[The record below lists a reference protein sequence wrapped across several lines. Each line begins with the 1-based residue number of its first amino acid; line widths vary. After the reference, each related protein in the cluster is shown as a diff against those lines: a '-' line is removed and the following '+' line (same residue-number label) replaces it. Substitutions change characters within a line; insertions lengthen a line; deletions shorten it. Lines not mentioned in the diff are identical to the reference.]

1 MFKHINSLTPP
12 SLSPERRL
20 AIVAAFVLIS
30 ALTVPLWAGS
40 GTMRTLVEFIYLL
53 ALAQMWNLLAGYAG
67 MVSIGQ
73 QAWIGLGGY
82 AMIVLADDLGINVFV
97 AVFLAG
103 LVAVLFALPTAVL
116 VFRLRAGYFAIGTWV
131 IAEVFRLLIASST
144 TWLQGES
151 GRTLAALGE
160 IARSTREIWTYLIA
174 IIIGFGSIAL
184 VYYLM
189 RSKPGLGLTA
199 TRDSE
204 GAAASVGI
212 DTYRLKL
219 MVFLLCAFGTGVIGA
234 LIYLTVLNI
243 RPSAAFSVQWTAFM
257 IFIVVIGG
265 IGTIEGPIIGAVIF
279 FIIRE
284 YLSNFGE
291 WSFIFLGVTAVVMM
305 LFMPQGVW
313 GLLHRR
319 FDLELFPVRRRL
331 PAHLL
336 SAAPAPLE
344 QPNPVKE
351 PV

>member
-1 MFKHINSLTPP
+1 MLKQSISLTQPT
-12 SLSPERRL
+12 LSPERRL
-20 AIVAAFVLIS
+20 AVIAAFLLAG
-30 ALTVPLWAGS
+30 ALTVPLWADS
-40 GTMRTLVEFIYLL
+40 GFMRTLVEFIYLL

-82 AMIVLADDLGINVFV
+82 AMIVLADDLGLNVFV

-103 LVAVLFALPTAVL
+103 LVAALFALPTAVL

-131 IAEVFRLLIASST
+131 IAEVFRLVVASST
-144 TWLQGES
+144 GWLQGES
-151 GRTLAALGE
+151 GRTLAALADMG
-160 IARSTREIWTYLIA
+160 RNTREIWTYLTA
-174 IIIGFGSIAL
+174 LLIGFGSIAL
-184 VYYLM
+184 VYALM
-189 RSKPGLGLTA
+189 RSKFGLGLTA

-204 GAAASVGI
+204 AAAASVGI
-212 DTYRLKL
+212 DTYYLKL
-219 MVFLLCAFGTGVIGA
+219 VVFLLSAFGTGVIGA

-265 IGTIEGPIIGAVIF
+265 IGAIEGPIIGAVIF
-279 FIIRE
+279 FVIRE

-291 WSFIFLGVTAVVMM
+291 WSFIFLGLTAVVMM

-319 FDLELFPVRRRL
+319 FNLELFPVRRRL
-331 PAHLL
+331 PPHL
-336 SAAPAPLE
+336 E
-344 QPNPVKE
+344 
-351 PV
+351 

>member
-1 MFKHINSLTPP
+1 MLKQSISLAQPV
-12 SLSPERRL
+12 LSPERRL
-20 AIVAAFVLIS
+20 AIVAGFFLAS
-30 ALTVPLWAGS
+30 ALTVPLWADS
-40 GTMRTLVEFIYLL
+40 GTMRTLIEFIYLL

-97 AVFLAG
+97 AAFLAG
-103 LVAVLFALPTAVL
+103 LVAMLFALPTAVL

-131 IAEVFRLLIASST
+131 IAEVFRLLVASST
-144 TWLQGES
+144 GWLQGES
-151 GRTLAALGE
+151 GRTLAAFAEMG
-160 IARSTREIWTYLIA
+160 RNSREFWTYLAA

-189 RSKPGLGLTA
+189 RSKWGLGLTA

-204 GAAASVGI
+204 AAAASVGI

-219 MVFLLCAFGTGVIGA
+219 MVFLVCAFGTGVVGA
-234 LIYLTVLNI
+234 LIYLTILNI

-265 IGTIEGPIIGAVIF
+265 IGTIEGPIIGAIIF
-279 FIIRE
+279 FFIRE
-284 YLSNFGE
+284 YLSDFGE
-291 WSFIFLGVTAVVMM
+291 WSFIFLGVTAVVIM

-313 GLLHRR
+313 GLLRHR

-331 PAHLL
+331 PPHLR
-336 SAAPAPLE
+336 
-344 QPNPVKE
+344 
-351 PV
+351 

>member
-1 MFKHINSLTPP
+1 MLKQTTFLTKPT
-12 SLSPERRL
+12 LSPERRL
-20 AIVAAFVLIS
+20 GVIAAFFLVS
-30 ALTVPLWAGS
+30 ALIVPLWADS
-40 GTMRTLVEFIYLL
+40 GLMRTVIEFIYLL

-82 AMIVLADDLGINVFV
+82 AMIVLADDLGLNVFV

-103 LVAVLFALPTAVL
+103 MVAMLFALPTAVL

-151 GRTLAALGE
+151 GRTLAALTE
-160 IARSTREIWTYLIA
+160 MSRNSREIWTYLTA
-174 IIIGFGSIAL
+174 ILIGFGSIAL

-189 RSKPGLGLTA
+189 RSKWGLGLTA

-204 GAAASVGI
+204 AAAASVGI

-219 MVFLLCAFGTGVIGA
+219 IVFLLCAFGTGVVGA

-265 IGTIEGPIIGAVIF
+265 IGTIEGPIIGTVIF
-279 FIIRE
+279 FVIRE

-291 WSFIFLGVTAVVMM
+291 WSFIFLGVIAIVIM

-319 FDLELFPVRRRL
+319 FNMELFPVRRRL
-331 PAHLL
+331 PLHLR
-336 SAAPAPLE
+336 
-344 QPNPVKE
+344 
-351 PV
+351 